1 MTPPTRTAA
10 VALSVDARLHQ
21 WARQEA
27 APAGAAVVADTE
39 IAARRRGGIEWRTP
53 DAVAVSVLARPE
65 TLDPS
70 TVDVGWAA
78 ASLAAARALDACRDG
93 RRSCLWPDLIAC
105 EPDDDLEVAISS
117 AFTLGPGRVELA
129 ALTVRVG
136 PIAAPQERTRITDG
150 LLMHLREL
158 AAGLDDPST
167 VLHAYRD
174 RCSTLGRAVE
184 LRMLPHGSMRGVAA
198 DIDDVGQLVLASP
211 TGLRERI
218 AVASVN
224 EVRLLPGQ

>member
-1 MTPPTRTAA
+1 M
-10 VALSVDARLHQ
+10 
-21 WARQEA
+21 
-27 APAGAAVVADTE
+27 VADTE

-53 DAVAVSVLARPE
+53 EAVAVSVLARPE

-70 TVDVGWAA
+70 AVDVGWAA
-78 ASLAAARALDACRDG
+78 VGLAAARALDACRDG

-105 EPDDDLEVAISS
+105 EPDDDLEVAVNSVC
-117 AFTLGPGRVELA
+117 TLGPGRVELA

-136 PIAAPQERTRITDG
+136 PLGGSEERTRVTDG
-150 LLMHLREL
+150 LLLHLRE
-158 AAGLDDPST
+158 AVTELDHPASI
-167 VLHAYRD
+167 LHAYRE

-184 LRMLPHGSMRGVAA
+184 LRLLPHGSMRGTAA
-198 DIDDVGQLVLASP
+198 DIDDAGQLVLASP

-224 EVRLLPGQ
+224 EVRLLPSQ